1 MDSNTTSYKQ
11 IDDRGRNDLERIIEE
26 LTNENLILK
35 EQKDILEEQ
44 GPVFDSMKK
53 KIDALG
59 STLTTFLKRIKY
71 VNNNKT
77 RMTTSISSEAKK
89 L

>member
-35 EQKDILEEQ
+35 EQKDILDLRVKYLQ
-44 GPVFDSMKK
+44 QQIRNYGKK
-53 KIDALG
+53 
-59 STLTTFLKRIKY
+59 
-71 VNNNKT
+71 
-77 RMTTSISSEAKK
+77 SI
-89 L
+89 